1 MSRSQRIARD
11 VFTSLLANKQR
22 AFLMM
27 LGVAAGV
34 AVLTAVI
41 AIGQGTRARVME
53 LVQVHNLDMIMVR
66 AGGEVQIFAPQQDR
80 GLAALVE
87 PDARAIE
94 AEISDIGK
102 VSVVQAQRGINL
114 VYEDRS
120 AVTRVFGVDEGFSE
134 IRYRPVSQGEF
145 ITDAD
150 VVSMA
155 RVAILG
161 DKVAK
166 ALFPEGDPVGKV
178 IRVENDPYTVKGVF
192 REIGQTANGEED
204 QDDRLVIPFSTS
216 SRRLLNRPYVEQ
228 IVINVPNLD
237 NIPEVAERIRT
248 LLKSRHAIGAGEA
261 DDFFVREPDDV
272 VDAAMQTPAM
282 LFTLMAAISVVALVA
297 GGLVIMNLML
307 IAIAQRSKEIGLRR
321 ALGARASDISRQFL
335 LESVFIAL
343 AGGVVGVVLGLAAAT
358 GLDAAGLAVSRI
370 TWLPIAIGFLACM
383 AVGIA
388 FGVQPARKAAHIDP
402 VTTLRGRAA

>member
-1 MSRSQRIARD
+1 MSRSQRIAGD
-11 VFTSLLANKQR
+11 VLTSLLSNKQR
-22 AFLMM
+22 TFLMM

-41 AIGQGTRARVME
+41 AIGQGTRGRVME

-66 AGGEVQIFAPQQDR
+66 AGGEVQVFAPQADR
-80 GLAALVE
+80 GLASLVNE
-87 PDARAIE
+87 DARAIE
-94 AEISDIGK
+94 ADIGGIGK

-120 AVTRVFGVDEGFSE
+120 AVTRVFGVDPGFSE
-134 IRYRPVSQGEF
+134 IRYRPVDRGEF

-150 VVSMA
+150 IASMA

-166 ALFPEGDPVGKV
+166 TLFPDGDAVGKV

-204 QDDRLVIPFSTS
+204 QDDRLVIPFTTS
-216 SRRLLNRPYVEQ
+216 SRRLLNRPFVEQ
-228 IVINVPNLD
+228 IVVNVPDLD
-237 NIPEVAERIRT
+237 RIPEIAQQIRDLLRI
-248 LLKSRHAIGAGEA
+248 RHAINAGEG

-272 VDAAMQTPAM
+272 VDAAMQTPA
-282 LFTLMAAISVVALVA
+282 
-297 GGLVIMNLML
+297 NLML

-335 LESVFIAL
+335 LESVFIAV
-343 AGGVVGVVLGLAAAT
+343 AGGVLGVVVGLAAAI
-358 GLDAAGLAVSRI
+358 GFDAAGLVVSRV
-370 TWLPIAIGFLACM
+370 TWLPIAGGFLACI

-402 VTTLRGRAA
+402 ATSLRGRAA

>member
-1 MSRSQRIARD
+1 MSRSQRIAGD
-11 VFTSLLANKQR
+11 VLTSLLSNKQR
-22 AFLMM
+22 TFLMM

-41 AIGQGTRARVME
+41 AIGQGTRERVME

-66 AGGEVQIFAPQQDR
+66 AGGEVQVFAPQADR

-94 AEISDIGK
+94 EAIPDIGK

-114 VYEDRS
+114 VYGDRS
-120 AVTRVFGVDEGFSE
+120 AITRVFGVDPGWAE
-134 IRYRPVSQGEF
+134 IRYRPLAQGEF
-145 ITDAD
+145 LTEAD
-150 VVSMA
+150 WASMS

-166 ALFPEGDPVGKV
+166 TLFPDGDAVDKV

-192 REIGQTANGEED
+192 EEIGQAANGEED
-204 QDDRLVIPFSTS
+204 QDDRLVIPFTTS
-216 SRRLLNRPYVEQ
+216 ARRLLNRPYVEQ
-228 IVINVPNLD
+228 IVVNVPDLER
-237 NIPEVAERIRT
+237 IPQVAELIRG
-248 LLKSRHAIGAGEA
+248 LLRVRHAINAGEG

-272 VDAAMQTPAM
+272 VDAAMQTPAT
-282 LFTLMAAISVVALVA
+282 LFALMAAVSVVALIA

-307 IAIAQRSKEIGLRR
+307 ISIAQRSREIGLRR
-321 ALGARASDISRQFL
+321 AIGARASDISRQFL
-335 LESVFIAL
+335 LESLFVAL
-343 AGGVVGVVLGLAAAT
+343 AGGVVGVAVGLGAAM
-358 GLDAAGLAVSRI
+358 GLDEAGLVVSRI

-383 AVGIA
+383 GVGIA

-402 VTTLRGRAA
+402 ATTLRGRAA

>member
-11 VFTSLLANKQR
+11 VFASLLSNKQR

-41 AIGQGTRARVME
+41 AIGQGTRERVME

-66 AGGEVQIFAPQQDR
+66 AGGEVQIFAPQADR
-80 GLAALVE
+80 GLASLTE

-114 VYEDRS
+114 VYADRS
-120 AVTRVFGVDEGFSE
+120 AVTRVFGVDPGFSE

-145 ITDAD
+145 ITAD
-150 VVSMA
+150 EVASMA

-166 ALFPEGDPVGKV
+166 TLFPDGDAVGKV

-192 REIGQTANGEED
+192 AEIGQTANGEED
-204 QDDRLVIPFSTS
+204 QDDRLVIPYTTS
-216 SRRLLNRPYVEQ
+216 ARRLLNRPYVEQ
-228 IVINVPNLD
+228 IVINVPNID
-237 NIPEVAERIRT
+237 NIPQVSERIRT
-248 LLKSRHAIGAGEA
+248 LLKTRHAIGPGEN
-261 DDFFVREPDDV
+261 DDFFVREPDAV
-272 VDAAMQTPAM
+272 VDAAMQTPAT
-282 LFTLMAAISVVALVA
+282 LFALMAAMSVVALIA

-307 IAIAQRSKEIGLRR
+307 IGIAQRSREIGLRR

-335 LESVFIAL
+335 LESLFISL
-343 AGGVVGVVLGLAAAT
+343 AGGVVGVVVGLAAAT
-358 GLDAAGLAVSRI
+358 ALDAAGIVASRI
-370 TWLPIAIGFLACM
+370 TWIPIVVGLLACVG
-383 AVGIA
+383 VGIA

-402 VTTLRGRAA
+402 AITLRGRAA

>member
-1 MSRSQRIARD
+1 MSRSQRIAGD
-11 VFTSLLANKQR
+11 VLTSLLSNKQR
-22 AFLMM
+22 TFLMM

-41 AIGQGTRARVME
+41 AIGQGTRERVME

-66 AGGEVQIFAPQQDR
+66 AGGEVQVFAPQADR
-80 GLAALVE
+80 GLASLVNE
-87 PDARAIE
+87 DARAIE
-94 AEISDIGK
+94 AEIGDIGK

-114 VYEDRS
+114 VYGDRS
-120 AVTRVFGVDEGFSE
+120 AITRVFGVDPGFAE

-145 ITDAD
+145 ISDAD
-150 VVSMA
+150 VASMS

-166 ALFPEGDPVGKV
+166 TLFPEGDAIGKV

-204 QDDRLVIPFSTS
+204 QDDRLVIPFTTS
-216 SRRLLNRPYVEQ
+216 ARRLLNRPYAEQ
-228 IVINVPNLD
+228 IVVNVPDLER
-237 NIPEVAERIRT
+237 IPEVAEQIRG
-248 LLKSRHAIGAGEA
+248 LLRGRHAINAGEG

-272 VDAAMQTPAM
+272 VDAAMQTPAT
-282 LFTLMAAISVVALVA
+282 LFALMAAVSVVALIA

-307 IAIAQRSKEIGLRR
+307 ISIAQRSREIGLRR
-321 ALGARASDISRQFL
+321 AIGARASDISRQFL
-335 LESVFIAL
+335 LESLFVAL
-343 AGGVVGVVLGLAAAT
+343 AGGAVGVIVGLAVAT
-358 GLDAAGLAVSRI
+358 GLDVAGIVVSRI
-370 TWLPIAIGFLACM
+370 TWLSVAVGFLACTGI
-383 AVGIA
+383 GIA

-402 VTTLRGRAA
+402 ATTLRGRAA

>member
-11 VFTSLLANKQR
+11 VLTSLMSNKQR
-22 AFLMM
+22 VFLMM

-34 AVLTAVI
+34 AVLSAVI
-41 AIGQGTRARVME
+41 AIGHGTRERVME

-66 AGGEVQIFAPQQDR
+66 AGGEVQIFAPQADR
-80 GLAALVE
+80 GLASLTE

-102 VSVVQAQRGINL
+102 VSVVQNQRGINL
-114 VYEDRS
+114 IYQDRS
-120 AVTRVFGVDEGFSE
+120 ALTRVFGVDSGFSE

-150 VVSMA
+150 VASMA
-155 RVAILG
+155 RVAVLG

-166 ALFPEGDPVGKV
+166 TLFPDGDAVGRV

-204 QDDRLVIPFSTS
+204 QDDRLVIPYTTS
-216 SRRLLNRPYVEQ
+216 ARRLLNRPYVEQ
-228 IVINVPNLD
+228 IVINVPNLE
-237 NIPEVAERIRT
+237 NIPLVAERIRT
-248 LLKSRHAIGAGEA
+248 LLRSRHAIDAGEN

-272 VDAAMQTPAM
+272 VDAAMQTPAT
-282 LFTLMAAISVVALVA
+282 LFALMAAVSVVALIA

-307 IAIAQRSKEIGLRR
+307 IAIAQRSREIGLRR
-321 ALGARASDISRQFL
+321 AVGARASDISRQFL

-343 AGGVVGVVLGLAAAT
+343 AGGAVGLVVGLAVAT
-358 GLDAAGLAVSRI
+358 GLDAVGLAVSRI
-370 TWLPIAIGFLACM
+370 TWLPIAVGFLACIG
-383 AVGIA
+383 VGIV

-402 VTTLRGRAA
+402 ATTLRGRAT

>member
-11 VFTSLLANKQR
+11 VFASLLSNKQR

-41 AIGQGTRARVME
+41 AIGQGTRERVMD

-80 GLAALVE
+80 GLASLME

-94 AEISDIGK
+94 TEIADIGK
-102 VSVVQAQRGINL
+102 VSVVQAQRGIDL

-120 AVTRVFGVDEGFSE
+120 ATTRVFGVDPGFSE
-134 IRYRPVSQGEF
+134 IRYRAVSQGEF
-145 ITDAD
+145 ISDAD
-150 VVSMA
+150 VASMA

-166 ALFPEGDPVGKV
+166 TLFPEGDAVGKV

-192 REIGQTANGEED
+192 REIGQAANGEED
-204 QDDRLVIPFSTS
+204 QDDRLVIPYSTS
-216 SRRLLNRPYVEQ
+216 ARRLLNRPYVEQ
-228 IVINVPNLD
+228 IVINVPD
-237 NIPEVAERIRT
+237 IENIPVVAERIRT
-248 LLKSRHAIGAGEA
+248 LLRARHAINAGDA
-261 DDFFVREPDDV
+261 DDFFVREPDAV

-282 LFTLMAAISVVALVA
+282 LFTLMAAISFVTLVA

-321 ALGARASDISRQFL
+321 AIGARASDISRQFL
-335 LESVFIAL
+335 MESVFIAL
-343 AGGVVGVVLGLAAAT
+343 AGGAVGVVVGLAVAT

-370 TWLPIAIGFLACM
+370 TALPIAVGFLACV

-402 VTTLRGRAA
+402 ATTLRGRAA

>member
-11 VFTSLLANKQR
+11 VLTSLLSNKQR

-41 AIGQGTRARVME
+41 AIGQGTSQRVME

-66 AGGEVQIFAPQQDR
+66 AGGEVQVFAPQQDR
-80 GLAALVE
+80 GLASLTE

-94 AEISDIGK
+94 TEISDIGK

-120 AVTRVFGVDEGFSE
+120 AITRVFGVDQGFSE

-145 ITDAD
+145 IAAD
-150 VVSMA
+150 DVASMA

-166 ALFPEGDPVGKV
+166 TLFPEGDAVGKV

-192 REIGQTANGEED
+192 EEIGQAANGEED
-204 QDDRLVIPFSTS
+204 QDDRLVIPFTTS

-228 IVINVPNLD
+228 IVINVPNID
-237 NIPEVAERIRT
+237 NIPVVAERIRA
-248 LLKSRHAIGAGEA
+248 LLRGRHAINAGES
-261 DDFFVREPDDV
+261 DDFFVREPDAV

-282 LFTLMAAISVVALVA
+282 LFTLMAALSIVTLIA
-297 GGLVIMNLML
+297 GGAVIMNLML

-335 LESVFIAL
+335 LESVFVAL
-343 AGGVVGVVLGLAAAT
+343 AGGLAGIVVGLTFAI
-358 GLDAAGLAVSRI
+358 GLDAAGIAASRI
-370 TWLPIAIGFLACM
+370 TWMPIAAGVLACM
-383 AVGIA
+383 AIGVA
-388 FGVQPARKAAHIDP
+388 FGVQPARKAAKIDP
-402 VTTLRGRAA
+402 ATTLRGRAA

>member
-11 VFTSLLANKQR
+11 VFTSLLSNKQR
-22 AFLMM
+22 TFLMM

-41 AIGQGTRARVME
+41 AIGQGTRERVME

-66 AGGEVQIFAPQQDR
+66 AGGEVQVFAPQQDR
-80 GLAALVE
+80 GLASLME

-120 AVTRVFGVDEGFSE
+120 AVTRVFGVDPGFSE

-150 VVSMA
+150 VASQA

-166 ALFPEGDPVGKV
+166 TLFPEGDAVGKT

-216 SRRLLNRPYVEQ
+216 ARRLLNRPYVEQ
-228 IVINVPNLD
+228 IVVNVPELE
-237 NIPEVAERIRT
+237 NIPQVAERIRT
-248 LLKSRHAIGAGEA
+248 LLRGRHAIAAGEA

-282 LFTLMAAISVVALVA
+282 LFTLMAAISIVALIA

-321 ALGARASDISRQFL
+321 AIGATASDISRQFL

-343 AGGVVGVVLGLAAAT
+343 AGGAIGVVLGLVAAI
-358 GLDAAGLAVSRI
+358 GLDVAGLAVSRI
-370 TWLPIAIGFLACM
+370 TWIPIAVGFLACV

-402 VTTLRGRAA
+402 ATTLRGRAA

>member
-41 AIGQGTRARVME
+41 AIGQGTRERVME

-80 GLAALVE
+80 GLAALTE

-114 VYEDRS
+114 VYQDRS
-120 AVTRVFGVDEGFSE
+120 AVTRVFGVDSGFSE

-155 RVAILG
+155 RVAVLG

-166 ALFPEGDPVGKV
+166 ALFPEGDAVGKV

-216 SRRLLNRPYVEQ
+216 SRRLLNRP
-228 IVINVPNLD
+228 ISS
-237 NIPEVAERIRT
+237 RSSSMCRT
-248 LLKSRHAIGAGEA
+248 SITSPRSRSAC
-261 DDFFVREPDDV
+261 VR
-272 VDAAMQTPAM
+272 
-282 LFTLMAAISVVALVA
+282 
-297 GGLVIMNLML
+297 
-307 IAIAQRSKEIGLRR
+307 
-321 ALGARASDISRQFL
+321 
-335 LESVFIAL
+335 
-343 AGGVVGVVLGLAAAT
+343 
-358 GLDAAGLAVSRI
+358 
-370 TWLPIAIGFLACM
+370 C
-383 AVGIA
+383 
-388 FGVQPARKAAHIDP
+388 
-402 VTTLRGRAA
+402 